1 VAESA
6 GQARELG
13 LLPGIAAELRRLQL
27 LVRSNWLL
35 KEAACAESF
44 FAFLVCPPKKKDRN
58 SYCWRSAT
66 GVLDA
71 SRRRLL
77 LCRPNCA
84 VSAVLFAAAEIVT

>member
-1 VAESA
+1 LAVKRQHA
-6 GQARELG
+6 LN
-13 LLPGIAAELRRLQL
+13 LFLPF
-27 LVRSNWLL
+27 W
-35 KEAACAESF
+35 
-44 FAFLVCPPKKKDRN
+44 FAHATKKKDRN